1 MCFFFGI
8 LFEKQYPCRA
18 YRFILIDMKKI
29 LIATI
34 LFMSVY
40 TSTAQTDPFVENVKH
55 YLTINGTQQQYEGAI
70 DGMFVMLKKQFKDYK
85 IPEAA
90 WKELQSNK
98 KAQVEDVKAVLVS
111 AYKAYFTLNDIKKMT
126 VFYESAAAKQMLAD
140 ASKLTT
146 TQRQQIGNFYDSE
159 TGQKMIASKDGLAK
173 IEGEIS
179 MQWSGELYK
188 NVLRKLA
195 EKGYSLN

>member
-1 MCFFFGI
+1 
-8 LFEKQYPCRA
+8 
-18 YRFILIDMKKI
+18 MKKI
-29 LIATI
+29 LIAAL
-34 LFMSVY
+34 LFFSAQ
-40 TSTAQTDPFVENVKH
+40 TTFSQTDPYIENVKH
-55 YLTINGTQQQYEGAI
+55 YLSINGTQQQYEDAI
-70 DGMFVMLKKQFKDYK
+70 DAMFVMLKKQFKDYK
-85 IPEAA
+85 ISENV
-90 WKELQSNK
+90 WKELENTK
-98 KAQVEDVKAVLVS
+98 KEQVESVKAILVS

-179 MQWSGELYK
+179 MQWSGDLYK
-188 NVLRKLA
+188 SIINKLA

>member
-1 MCFFFGI
+1 
-8 LFEKQYPCRA
+8 
-18 YRFILIDMKKI
+18 MKKI
-29 LIATI
+29 LIAAI
-34 LFMSVY
+34 LFVSVY
-40 TSTAQTDPFVENVKH
+40 TSTAQTDPYVDNVKH

-70 DGMFVMLKKQFKDYK
+70 DAMFDMLKKQFKSYD
-85 IPEAA
+85 IPETV
-90 WKELQSNK
+90 WKELQSDK
-98 KAQVEDVKAVLVS
+98 KAQVEDVKAILVS

-140 ASKLTT
+140 ASKLTSK
-146 TQRQQIGNFYDSE
+146 QREQIGNFYDSE
-159 TGQKMIASKDGLAK
+159 TGQKMIASKDGLAE